1 MRIIEDTVYKIYEVM
16 VMGSEQEGA
25 RAKFKRVNSFRY
37 LGVTTSNGETTEEI
51 KESVN
56 KSRIKCHTLYIIY
69 VI

>member
-37 LGVTTSNGETTEEI
+37 LWTTSNGETTEEI

-69 VI
+69 VT